1 MKTTFWKTLLAL
13 LLALLMI
20 CGLFSG
26 CNRNT
31 DTENTITASD
41 DTTSDGTVSLRVVTE
56 KTGSF
61 MMNDLTEDL
70 IGAYQEEHKN
80 VVIELEILPT
90 DKTER
95 EFRLDKLRAAIM
107 AGDGPDIY
115 LLPSEANNMLLGP
128 DTEMLFRD
136 VEQSMHNELFADVN
150 GFYSADEALAVDEL
164 QKTVMD
170 AGTIDNA
177 RYILPLRFDFNVI
190 LINPDT
196 LANHG
201 IEEKE
206 LVKNSDELL
215 NILLRQNDT
224 RLFCSA
230 GVNFREALV
239 QFPALIDYEK
249 DTPVLSQEDISGR
262 LRNLNNYLI
271 RLNFCDDGIET
282 GSWGYKENG
291 GRSELSAYIN
301 GMYWNDGK
309 HPFYIGP
316 LTEAL
321 QSYIIEEVVQNGP
334 INAYPM
340 RNSDGSLVAEVTY
353 WGAIDSN
360 CEHQEIAYDFLRQF
374 LSREAQWELN
384 RSEKQAGLA
393 GSLYEEG
400 YPVRIKGSVE
410 PICESLV
417 NIAKEAR
424 NGYDPEMGK
433 NRILELRM
441 VQLPDIEFSVL
452 NEEIDYV
459 RFHIEWEN
467 EIEDVRSIVSMTDFD
482 LSAEAM
488 YQKLLFHAAE
498 G

>member
-1 MKTTFWKTLLAL
+1 MKFRCGKRVLAIL
-13 LLALLMI
+13 FAISMI
-20 CGLFSG
+20 CTLFAG
-26 CNRNT
+26 CGRT
-31 DTENTITASD
+31 SDVENTEDSAVESTSEDTIT
-41 DTTSDGTVSLRVVTE
+41 LRVVTE
-56 KTGSF
+56 KTGVF
-61 MMNDLTEDL
+61 MMNDLTKDL
-70 IGAYQEEHKN
+70 IAAYQDEHKN

-90 DKTER
+90 EKTER
-95 EFRLDKLRAAIM
+95 EFRLESLRAEIM

-115 LLPSEANNMLLGP
+115 LMPSEANSMILGS
-128 DTEMLFRD
+128 DAEMLFRD
-136 VEQSMHNELFADVN
+136 VEQSMHNELFADVS
-150 GFYSADEALAVDEL
+150 GLYSADEELALDEL

-170 AGTIDNA
+170 AGTIGDA

-190 LINPDT
+190 LVDPDT
-196 LANHG
+196 LENYG
-201 IEEKE
+201 IDEKE
-206 LVKNSDELL
+206 LVKNSDELQ
-215 NILLRQNDT
+215 NILISQNNT

-230 GVNFREALV
+230 GVNFREVLV

-249 DTPVLSQEDISGR
+249 DTPVISKEDISGR
-262 LRNLNNYLI
+262 LRNMNNYLT
-271 RLNFCDDGIET
+271 REEFCDDGTEVDI
-282 GSWGYKENG
+282 GVFIENG
-291 GRSELSAYIN
+291 GRSELGAYIY

-309 HPFYIGP
+309 HPFYVGP

-340 RNSDGSLVAEVTY
+340 RNPDGSLIAEVTY
-353 WGAIDSN
+353 WGAIDAN

-393 GSLYEEG
+393 GSLFEEG

-410 PICESLV
+410 PICESLL

-424 NGYDPEMGK
+424 NDYDPEMGK
-433 NRILELRM
+433 KRMLELRM
-441 VQLPDIEFSVL
+441 VQLSDIEFPVL

-467 EIEDVRSIVSMTDFD
+467 EIEDVRSVVSMTDFD
-482 LSAEAM
+482 LTAEAM
-488 YQKLLFHAAE
+488 YQKLVYHAAE